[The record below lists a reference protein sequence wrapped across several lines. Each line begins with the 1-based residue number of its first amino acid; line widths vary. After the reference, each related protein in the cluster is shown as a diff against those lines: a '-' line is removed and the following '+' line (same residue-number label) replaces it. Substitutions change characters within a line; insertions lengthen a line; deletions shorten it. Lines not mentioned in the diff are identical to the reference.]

1 MTADLV
7 VHRQLRYGE
16 LDRDRVVTGLLALA
30 RRVGVEQ
37 ITMRSLAAELGSS
50 APALYYHVPNKQ
62 TALDL
67 LAESL
72 LDQIAV
78 PTSGDWEAQVAALY
92 AAARASLLSVRGI
105 TTVLQTR
112 PLSASGRRLENTAQT
127 VLREAG
133 FPAPKAAYAVSL
145 LSHHLLGCVAL
156 EHASLGA
163 ASAATASRRSAN
175 ARFTFGLR
183 VILSGLLA
191 ERALL

>member
-1 MTADLV
+1 MTTGLTLQR
-7 VHRQLRYGE
+7 HLRYGE

-30 RRVGVEQ
+30 HRVGVEQ

-78 PTSGDWEAQVAALY
+78 TTSGDWEIRVVELY

-105 TTVLQTR
+105 TTVLQSR
-112 PLSASGRRLENTAQT
+112 PLSPSGRRLESAAQT
-127 VLREAG
+127 LMSEAG
-133 FPAPKAAYAVSL
+133 FDALTAAYAVSL

-156 EHASLGA
+156 EHAS
-163 ASAATASRRSAN
+163 SSSSTTSRRTAN

-183 VILSGLLA
+183 VLLSGLRA
-191 ERALL
+191 EKDLL